1 MAKLTD
7 KQIEKYSRQII
18 IEKIGI
24 SGQKKI
30 SSSRRGMRRSHH
42 ALSDSLVME
51 CPNCGAEK
59 RPHHVCPSCGY
70 YNKRQIVQ
78 FKKVEDKKE

>member
-1 MAKLTD
+1 MAVPK
-7 KQIEKYSRQII
+7 
-18 IEKIGI
+18 
-24 SGQKKI
+24 KKI

-70 YNKRQIVQ
+70 YNKRQIITLNKSSEE
-78 FKKVEDKKE
+78 KKA